1 MWLQGLTVTF
11 FFTCPFGQVQEKIT
25 CPHLLST
32 CPKIKCYLLQTLMEI
47 SQTHS
52 YLGHW
57 HIFGWLLIHTW
68 IIGFLLKKKKR
79 FTGQTQE
86 SQILFFVQVV
96 VVLSFVLLHYPLLS
110 PSLKAGFHLLKL
122 NSQSGHSNL
131 THCSHSCSLSLA
143 LCSAFAEFDDWDS
156 VDRFPKNENRDR
168 WAMTWINFP
177 GTHFDRAHD
186 AKSASI
192 GLPLDNSSQWKGA
205 LCCCLQLQ
213 WNWVSG
219 ELASP
224 CQYVMSSA
232 N

>member
-1 MWLQGLTVTF
+1 MWAGPLREGCLSVHCPRAHGVFRAGLNSNIFFHLPIRASTRKNHLPTF
-11 FFTCPFGQVQEKIT
+11 TFNLPENQMLFASNTHGNITNSLLPGSLAHFWLASHTHMNYRLPFE
-25 CPHLLST
+25 
-32 CPKIKCYLLQTLMEI
+32 
-47 SQTHS
+47 
-52 YLGHW
+52 
-57 HIFGWLLIHTW
+57 
-68 IIGFLLKKKKR
+68 KKKKD
-79 FTGQTQE
+79 
-86 SQILFFVQVV
+86 SQVKHMKVKY
-96 VVLSFVLLHYPLLS
+96 SS
-110 PSLKAGFHLLKL
+110 
-122 NSQSGHSNL
+122 
-131 THCSHSCSLSLA
+131 
-143 LCSAFAEFDDWDS
+143 SAFAEFDDWDS